1 MARYLL
7 LRMLCCQV
15 RFAFMFH
22 TFLISLKIRGQIFGG
37 WCDRYALLINLNVRF
52 DQHFTTRNQTV
63 SILANITSHKYQLM
77 KQQSHRKYTSTG
89 KGVGLTDL
97 LWYVFAQQCA
107 TFTYFYQPQG
117 MYHVSIFI
125 YYNCYKLVI
134 ISRQEINV
142 IKLRKEFGY
151 VLNIG
156 IC

>member
-1 MARYLL
+1 MS
-7 LRMLCCQV
+7 LCI
-15 RFAFMFH
+15 
-22 TFLISLKIRGQIFGG
+22 LIIR
-37 WCDRYALLINLNVRF
+37 RF
-52 DQHFTTRNQTV
+52 DQHFTSRNQTV

-125 YYNCYKLVI
+125 YYNCYKLFI

-142 IKLRKEFGY
+142 VKLRKRIWMCSRYCDFF
-151 VLNIG
+151 NILRKDHFRDIQSPILFIING
-156 IC
+156 NLLKTSFLILYTNA